1 MVAAVA
7 EPEVYTG
14 RVPAAYA
21 ERMRERRRLDAVASD
36 LIASSRR
43 VEVPDGI
50 FTVVNAK
57 FLGELLDVCHATGER
72 LFVVV
77 DDFHLARVAQV
88 AGLTEKTPPAT
99 QPVVTASL
107 VVRPEEIKAA
117 RMWKGWTLHEM
128 AKQLGASL
136 SSVQNWQSGTGSP
149 RGEHRRRLAEL
160 IAEMKAAQA
169 AEGATT

>member
-14 RVPAAYA
+14 RVPTSYA

-43 VEVPDGI
+43 VEVPDGV

-77 DDFHLARVAQV
+77 DEYHLARVAQV
-88 AGLTEKTPPAT
+88 AGLAPTALRQAEPPARID
-99 QPVVTASL
+99 PADIRAL
-107 VVRPEEIKAA
+107 RA
-117 RMWKGWTLHEM
+117 WKGWSQQAM
-128 AKQLGASL
+128 ADAFGVSGASI
-136 SSVQNWQSGTGSP
+136 SMWERGTTEP
-149 RGEHRRRLAEL
+149 VAERRVRIADL

-169 AEGATT
+169 AEGATA

>member
-14 RVPAAYA
+14 RVPTSYA

-50 FTVVNAK
+50 FTVVDAR

-72 LFVVV
+72 IFVVV
-77 DDFHLARVAQV
+77 DDYHLARVAQV
-88 AGLTEKTPPAT
+88 AGLTEKSPQADPP
-99 QPVVTASL
+99 
-107 VVRPEEIKAA
+107 VRIDPADIRALRA
-117 RMWKGWTLHEM
+117 WKGWSQQAM
-128 AKQLGASL
+128 ADAFGVSGASI
-136 SSVQNWQSGTGSP
+136 SMWERGTTEP
-149 RGEHRRRLAEL
+149 VAERRVRIADL

-169 AEGATT
+169 AEGATA

>member
-14 RVPAAYA
+14 RVPTAYA

-77 DDFHLARVAQV
+77 DDYHLARFAQV
-88 AGLTEKTPPAT
+88 AGVAGIVNEAPLEPKP
-99 QPVVTASL
+99 SS
-107 VVRPEEIKAA
+107 VVRPDDIKAV
-117 RMWKGWTLHEM
+117 RKWNGWTTERM
-128 AKQLGASL
+128 GQEFGVSKSTAN
-136 SSVQNWQSGTGSP
+136 NWQYGYTLPGP
-149 RGEHRRRLAEL
+149 EHRVRLRQL

-169 AEGATT
+169 VEQES

>member
-14 RVPAAYA
+14 RVPTSYA

-50 FTVVNAK
+50 FTVVDAR

-72 LFVVV
+72 IFVVV
-77 DDFHLARVAQV
+77 DDDHLARVAQV
-88 AGLTEKTPPAT
+88 AGLAPTALRQAEPPARID
-99 QPVVTASL
+99 PADIRAL
-107 VVRPEEIKAA
+107 RA
-117 RMWKGWTLHEM
+117 WKGWSQQAM
-128 AKQLGASL
+128 ADAFGVSGASI
-136 SSVQNWQSGTGSP
+136 SMWERGTTEP
-149 RGEHRRRLAEL
+149 VAERRVRIADL

-169 AEGATT
+169 AEGATA

>member
-14 RVPAAYA
+14 RVPSTYA
-21 ERMRERRRLDAVASD
+21 DRMRERRRLDAVASD

-43 VEVPDGI
+43 VEVPDGV

-77 DDFHLARVAQV
+77 DEFHLARVAQV
-88 AGLTEKTPPAT
+88 AERR
-99 QPVVTASL
+99 
-107 VVRPEEIKAA
+107 VRI
-117 RMWKGWTLHEM
+117 
-128 AKQLGASL
+128 
-136 SSVQNWQSGTGSP
+136 
-149 RGEHRRRLAEL
+149 AEL

-169 AEGATT
+169 AEGAA